1 MRSFEARLRRLEG
14 GGACPRCEEARVAL
28 LERIVACE
36 LACEPGN
43 APTRCE
49 GCGADVRLSIADVDA
64 ILEGEG
70 GCIVD
75 ATLRRF

>member
-1 MRSFEARLRRLEG
+1 MRRLEG
-14 GGACPRCEEARVAL
+14 SGVCPECAEARGAL

-36 LACEPGN
+36 PAD

-49 GCGADVRLSIADVDA
+49 GCGRDVRLSVAEVDA

-70 GCIVD
+70 EG
-75 ATLRRF
+75 AS

>member
-14 GGACPRCEEARVAL
+14 AGACPRCEGARADL
-28 LERIVACE
+28 LERIVAPD
-36 LACEPGN
+36 PGD

-49 GCGADVRLSIADVDA
+49 GCGSDVRLSLDEVDA

-70 GCIVD
+70 EG
-75 ATLRRF
+75 

>member
-1 MRSFEARLRRLEG
+1 LRGFEGRLRRLEG
-14 GGACPRCEEARVAL
+14 GGACPLCADARAAL

-36 LACEPGN
+36 PGD

-49 GCGADVRLSIADVDA
+49 GCGADVRLNLADVDA

-70 GCIVD
+70 EG
-75 ATLRRF
+75 